1 MDSASLWVR
10 LAVIVRERRWDMS
23 QESKKKPGMKR
34 PVRGMEPNAESRA
47 AIEELEFGQG
57 KRVATV
63 EELMAEL
70 NAEEEGAQVW
80 QAEDH

>member
-1 MDSASLWVR
+1 M
-10 LAVIVRERRWDMS
+10 E
-23 QESKKKPGMKR
+23 R

-47 AIEELEFGQG
+47 AIKELESGLG